1 MLIVMS
7 HKATKEQLDAVV
19 KAVEEMGLRAAPI
32 PGSER
37 TAVGVLGNEGYVDD
51 LTIRD
56 LPGIQ
61 EIIHVSKPYKLVS
74 RDFHPKRSVVE
85 VRGIRI
91 GEGCRPVVAA
101 GPCAVEGEEQ
111 IVKTALAVKAAGA
124 DMLRGGAYK
133 PRTGRIPFKG

>member
-7 HKATKEQLDAVV
+7 LKATKEQLDAVV
-19 KAVEEMGLRAAPI
+19 RAVEGMGLRAAPI

-61 EIIHVSKPYKLVS
+61 
-74 RDFHPKRSVVE
+74 
-85 VRGIRI
+85 
-91 GEGCRPVVAA
+91 
-101 GPCAVEGEEQ
+101 
-111 IVKTALAVKAAGA
+111 
-124 DMLRGGAYK
+124 
-133 PRTGRIPFKG
+133 